1 MSDVEAGGAT
11 VFPDLGAA
19 IWPKK
24 VSSGS
29 SGSEVGTELRPH
41 LCWSG
46 CLTFLTLTVKGL
58 GSSPES
64 LRLQFP
70 FGEKKWKEKPRG

>member
-29 SGSEVGTELRPH
+29 SESEVGTELRPH
-41 LCWSG
+41 LC
-46 CLTFLTLTVKGL
+46 CLVGLPYLLDSDCEGSWLLT
-58 GSSPES
+58 
-64 LRLQFP
+64 
-70 FGEKKWKEKPRG
+70 